1 MSARTVTLAT
11 LDRGL
16 VVVPEPGWCRGH
28 EGELPQRYTD
38 TSHRSVTV
46 RAGGILEAFLTQ
58 APYLE
63 QRPEPHPVVSVQ
75 LAFNG
80 DVRVED
86 MGELYDALRSAE
98 RVLQRVVTEAIRLRE
113 VEQ

>member
-1 MSARTVTLAT
+1 VSARTVTLAT

-63 QRPEPHPVVSVQ
+63 RHPEPHPVVSVR
-75 LAFNG
+75 LEFNG
-80 DVRVED
+80 DIRADD
-86 MGELYDALRSAE
+86 MGELLESLRSAE
-98 RVLQRVVTEAIRLRE
+98 RVLKFATAEAIRLRGE
-113 VEQ
+113 S

>member
-1 MSARTVTLAT
+1 MSARTVTLTT

-16 VVVPEPGWCRGH
+16 VTVPEPGWCRGH
-28 EGELPQRYTD
+28 EGDLPQRYTD
-38 TSHRSVTV
+38 TTHRSVTV
-46 RAGGILEAFLTQ
+46 RAGGVLEAFLSQ

-80 DVRVED
+80 DIRVDD
-86 MGELYDALRSAE
+86 MGELLEALRSAE
-98 RVLQRVVTEAIRLRE
+98 RVLQFAAAEALRLRGAP
-113 VEQ
+113 